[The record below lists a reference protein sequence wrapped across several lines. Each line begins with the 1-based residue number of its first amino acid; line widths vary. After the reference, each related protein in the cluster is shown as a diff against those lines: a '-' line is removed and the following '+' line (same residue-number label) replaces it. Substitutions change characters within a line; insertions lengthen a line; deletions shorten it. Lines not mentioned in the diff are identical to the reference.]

1 MNEGENQNKNKLEG
15 NNFFYWRVIL
25 KRKINLT
32 KRQKNQKKDDQIRK
46 NNTP

>member
-15 NNFFYWRVIL
+15 SNVFYWRVIL

-32 KRQKNQKKDDQIRK
+32 KRQQNQMKEDHIRK
-46 NNTP
+46 NNTL